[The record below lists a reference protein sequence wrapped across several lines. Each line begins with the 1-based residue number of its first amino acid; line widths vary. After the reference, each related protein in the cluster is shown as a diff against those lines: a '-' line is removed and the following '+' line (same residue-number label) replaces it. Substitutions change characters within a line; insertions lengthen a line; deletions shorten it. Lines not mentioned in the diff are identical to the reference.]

1 MTDIPVLVIGYNRPD
16 LLNRLLIRLLDLEIS
31 EVYVSLDGS
40 RNEKDYLKSEECFRT
55 VMKFKD
61 SFNLH
66 FIRRSH
72 NLGCTLGVI
81 SALDWFFTNVD
92 FGAIIEDDC
101 FPKEDLFDF
110 FEEFTLNKKDLEKVN
125 VKLVTAHNPFDHQL
139 ANPIIS
145 SMLVHGWATY
155 SETWFEIRLNYFSLN
170 FPSFRNK
177 LSETRPI
184 SESIYW
190 WANATRA
197 RLGIVDTWDGILNDR
212 IWRLGFKTLIPCK
225 NLITNYGFR
234 PDATHTKDPYAS
246 NLVNL
251 SSEILVK
258 NTANQL
264 LAIYYFRIKNRHIFS
279 SLLRV
284 ALDCFQV
291 FKRKNFE
298 EILYQD
304 KHQIE
309 IVL

>member
-1 MTDIPVLVIGYNRPD
+1 VTRIPVLVIGYNRPD
-16 LLNRLLIRLLDLEIS
+16 LLNRLLIRLIDLEIS
-31 EVYVSLDGS
+31 EVYVALDGC
-40 RNEKDYLKSEECFRT
+40 RNEKDYLKSEECVRT

-66 FIRRSH
+66 FIRRNY

-81 SALDWFFTNVD
+81 SALDWFFTNVE

-101 FPKEDLFDF
+101 FPKDGLFDF
-110 FEEFTLNKKDLEKVN
+110 FAEFTLNKKDLEKEN
-125 VKLVTAHNPFDHQL
+125 IKLATAHNPFDHKL
-139 ANPIIS
+139 TNPTIS

-170 FPSFRNK
+170 FPSFINK
-177 LSETRPI
+177 FSETRPI
-184 SESIYW
+184 NESIYW

-197 RLGIVDTWDGILNDR
+197 RLGMVDTWDGILNDR
-212 IWRLGFKTLIPCK
+212 IWRLGLKTLIPST
-225 NLITNYGFR
+225 NLIINYGFG

-246 NLVNL
+246 NFVNL
-251 SSEILVK
+251 PSEIIIR
-258 NTANQL
+258 NTSDQL
-264 LAIYYFRIKNRHIFS
+264 LSIYYFKIKNRHIFS

-284 ALDCFQV
+284 AVDIFQV

-298 EILYQD
+298 KILLQD
-304 KHQIE
+304 KHQRE